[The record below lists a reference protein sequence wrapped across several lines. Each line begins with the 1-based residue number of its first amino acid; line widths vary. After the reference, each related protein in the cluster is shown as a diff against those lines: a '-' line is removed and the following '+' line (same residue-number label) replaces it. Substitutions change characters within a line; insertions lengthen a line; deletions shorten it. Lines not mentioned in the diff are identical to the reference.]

1 MIKLPTVFKKD
12 RKFVYLDDNKGN
24 HHIIKHHVRIYWKLR
39 KTLPDR
45 CILYNSLEELK
56 ETLRI
61 A

>member
-1 MIKLPTVFKKD
+1 MRQISIIYKKHG
-12 RKFVYLDDNKGN
+12 KFIYAQDSNDN
-24 HHIIKHHVRIYWKLR
+24 HHVIKHHVRIYWKLR